1 LQEGAKMTISF
12 NYLHVNFDHGNII
25 MGRLQKD
32 LPTPTPTPLP
42 TSTPTPTPS
51 RSPTPTPT
59 PTPSRSP
66 TPTPT
71 TSPSPSPTPGSTG
84 FVNGNLQM
92 KLDTSNFTSGSTTW
106 TNLQST
112 GNNGVLTNGPIP
124 LSGSIQFD
132 GTNDYMTFTSGALM
146 KPSTTQS
153 ITLQAWIYPTSQKNT
168 GLYGKLSSSYGYD
181 GYILS
186 YQSGITYSTTNGVSL
201 DRRVN
206 GTNAKLI
213 TNNQWQMVTYIT
225 VINNTSGS
233 TQAYVNTTQVL
244 AGSHGAD
251 SYNESN
257 FLRIGQGYHND
268 TNISF
273 QGRIAE
279 FYYYDKAL
287 TLNEITN
294 NFDSTKGKFGIS

>member
-1 LQEGAKMTISF
+1 MSPITFNTLIIDYPAGKLTIGKVFS
-12 NYLHVNFDHGNII
+12 
-25 MGRLQKD
+25 D
-32 LPTPTPTPLP
+32 LPTPQPTQTPA
-42 TSTPTPTPS
+42 PTPTMSPS
-51 RSPTPTPT
+51 PT

-153 ITLQAWIYPTSQKNT
+153 ITLQAWIYPTSQRYT
-168 GLYGKLSSSYGYD
+168 SVFGKLSNLYGYD
-181 GYILS
+181 GYYMG
-186 YQSGITYSTTNGVSL
+186 YQSGLTWSTTNGTGI
-201 DRRVN
+201 DKRTN
-206 GTNAKLI
+206 GTNARLVA
-213 TNNQWQMVTYIT
+213 NNQWQLFTYIT
-225 VINNTSGS
+225 VINATSGS
-233 TQAYVNTTQVL
+233 TQAWVNTTQVM
-244 AGSHGAD
+244 AGSHGTD
-251 SYNESN
+251 GYSESN
-257 FLRIGQGYHND
+257 FLRVAQGYHGD
-268 TNISF
+268 TGSAF